1 MRHFEMRSKHLIFR
15 TASWMSSHRQSG
27 PLTPSSTLNLKTL
40 GSDELKNGR
49 EFSCSKHNAVTPRAE
64 RQPSSV
70 ENHSACPPQCAAVC
84 HPSACTCRPER
95 TAGSCVLQRNGE
107 VDMISIARDS
117 GLVTVINSFDCEAGT
132 REPGECV
139 ARCGSGTWRT
149 ARHRVSTEA
158 STGPVS

>member
-1 MRHFEMRSKHLIFR
+1 MQQTQRCNPESGAATVFR
-15 TASWMSSHRQSG
+15 RK
-27 PLTPSSTLNLKTL
+27 PLGLPPTMCGGLPPVRLYLPTGTH
-40 GSDELKNGR
+40 GR
-49 EFSCSKHNAVTPRAE
+49 FLR
-64 RQPSSV
+64 
-70 ENHSACPPQCAAVC
+70 
-84 HPSACTCRPER
+84 
-95 TAGSCVLQRNGE
+95 LQRNGE